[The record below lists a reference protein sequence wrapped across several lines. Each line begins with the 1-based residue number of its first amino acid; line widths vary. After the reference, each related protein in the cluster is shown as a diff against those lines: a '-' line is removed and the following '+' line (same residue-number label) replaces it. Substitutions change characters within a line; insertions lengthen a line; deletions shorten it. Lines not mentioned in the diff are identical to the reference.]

1 MVWNILLEAY
11 TRRGELDKLHA
22 IVEVIEEVYR
32 KQLRY
37 LDRIWKILGKGGDE
51 NEIEKGA
58 ERGNEAEDC

>member
-22 IVEVIEEVYR
+22 IVEVIGEVHR

-58 ERGNEAEDC
+58 ERRNEEEGY

>member
-22 IVEVIEEVYR
+22 IVEVIEEVHR

-37 LDRIWKILGKGGDE
+37 FDRIWKMFGKGGDE

-58 ERGNEAEDC
+58 ERGNEAEDY

>member
-11 TRRGELDKLHA
+11 IRRGELDKLHA
-22 IVEVIEEVYR
+22 IVEAIEEMHR

-37 LDRIWKILGKGGDE
+37 LDRIWKTLSKGGGE

-58 ERGNEAEDC
+58 ERTNEAKDS

>member
-1 MVWNILLEAY
+1 M
-11 TRRGELDKLHA
+11 DKLHA
-22 IVEVIEEVYR
+22 IVKVIEEVHR

>member
-22 IVEVIEEVYR
+22 IASTIEGVHR

-37 LDRIWKILGKGGDE
+37 LDRIWKILGKGGGE

-58 ERGNEAEDC
+58 ERGDEAEDC